1 MSILSRRAILGS
13 GVAGGILTA
22 AAAVAAD
29 GTFGNPDQ
37 PAEGAVNVTNPKAL
51 TDPGPQDPG
60 LAGNEPAFLNPP
72 ATDVNGMPQFWTS
85 FNLAPKR
92 IQNGGWAR
100 QITQDDF
107 KISTT
112 IAGVNMRLGP
122 GGVRELHW
130 HQQAEWAVMT
140 YGNCRVTIL
149 DESGRPEVADVK
161 EGDLWYFPAG
171 FPHSLQG
178 LDTDGCEFVI
188 AFDNGDSSEFN
199 TLLVT
204 DWLAHTP
211 PEVLAKNFGQPLEAF
226 KSIPVHNKWIY
237 QSNKRAPPLPT
248 VEAQMAAAAGKPPNP
263 FVFRLA
269 DVPPSRETKSG
280 TVRVADST
288 NFLVSKTIAATMVT
302 IKPGGMRDMHW
313 HPNADEWNYWI
324 KGNGRVTVF
333 NTGPAAITANF
344 HAGDIGY
351 VKKALGHYVEN
362 TGNTDLVY
370 MEVFR
375 ADRFEEVVAVRLVGA
390 QSNRHGCRDPK
401 PRSVRH
407 RAVSKESTRPR
418 PGLKGFEFGDSEAT
432 LFVIVLT
439 STDGLSRA
447 HLRSCE

>member
-1 MSILSRRAILGS
+1 M
-13 GVAGGILTA
+13 
-22 AAAVAAD
+22 
-29 GTFGNPDQ
+29 
-37 PAEGAVNVTNPKAL
+37 
-51 TDPGPQDPG
+51 
-60 LAGNEPAFLNPP
+60 
-72 ATDVNGMPQFWTS
+72 TS

-112 IAGVNMRLGP
+112 ISGVNMRLGP

-178 LDTDGCEFVI
+178 LDPDGCEFVI
-188 AFDNGDSSEFN
+188 AFDNGNSSEFN

-211 PEVLAKNFGQPLEAF
+211 PEVLAKNFGVPVEAF
-226 KSIPVHNKWIY
+226 KNIPVHNKWIY
-237 QSNKRAPPLPT
+237 QSNIPTPPLPT
-248 VEAQMAAAAGKPPNP
+248 VAAQMAAAAGKPPNP
-263 FVFRLA
+263 YVFRLS
-269 DVPPSRETKSG
+269 DMQTSKETKSG
-280 TVRVADST
+280 TVRIADST
-288 NFLVSKTIAATMVT
+288 NFLVSKTIAATRVT
-302 IKPGGMRDMHW
+302 IKPGGLRDMHW

-324 KGNGRVTVF
+324 KGTGRVTVF

-344 HAGDIGY
+344 HPGDIGY

-362 TGNTDLVY
+362 TGNTDLEY

-375 ADRFEEVVAVRLVGA
+375 ADRFEEVSLSDWLAHSPIDMVAETLNLDPSVIA
-390 QSNRHGCRDPK
+390 QFPKNRPD
-401 PRSVRH
+401 
-407 RAVSKESTRPR
+407 
-418 PGLKGFEFGDSEAT
+418 
-432 LFVIVLT
+432 IVP
-439 STDGLSRA
+439 A
-447 HLRSCE
+447 